1 MELYAGTYSTHVFD
15 FAIAIGIIC
24 FIALVVM
31 LVYWNP
37 KRK

>member
-1 MELYAGTYSTHVFD
+1 MELYVGTYSTHVFK
-15 FAIAIGIIC
+15 FTIAIGIIC

-31 LVYWNP
+31 LVYWNH